1 MTVIG
6 HNRAPH
12 ARRRRPPSR
21 EARPAL
27 VCAAAVFAGVLA
39 LSLLPRPALGGIG
52 AAASAGSPA
61 ACAFTI
67 GVEDSL
73 DPTFFVE
80 TMGPTLAWLRKSF
93 PRCAI
98 RSRLLPPDGFRG
110 PIDRREIDFFMADS
124 GLYAHEA
131 ARSGA
136 RDIAVRQ
143 SPWSSDPS
151 EETSCVIIV
160 RRDDA
165 GIRSIDDLK
174 GRTVAAESETS
185 FDGWLVAQALI
196 SSRGHDEEHFWGE
209 KLFTRSGNPGI
220 VDLVLSD
227 EADAGVLRACDLE
240 ETLRRHNYDSS
251 KLRVL
256 NPQPGGA
263 LACLRSAPLYPGV
276 VFASLPG
283 ADASLL
289 REITLRLLEEP
300 PSPGGRSWGVAGSF
314 HGVDRLYRTLRL
326 GPYAY
331 LRTFNWRLFWE
342 EYRMIP
348 ISLALIALLA
358 FVHILRSNRL
368 VEKRTL
374 QLQLALARQ
383 EALEWEA
390 RESRLRMSRI
400 ERASMVS
407 QMSGM
412 LAHEVLQPVTALLN
426 FAGGLRMYASRRFG
440 DDPMV
445 SETTGVIMEEARRV
459 SRIVERVR
467 AYAKGEVSGRAREVL
482 SVSDAAEAALR
493 TFRHSTTSTGM
504 TVRTDVPCGL
514 AVRADRL
521 EMELV
526 LFNLLKNGA
535 SAMAGLPADADRT
548 LEISAREAGG
558 TVRIT
563 VRDRGPEISEETF
576 ASLAE
581 PVSSMK
587 RDGLGLGLSICR
599 AIIEHHGGRLVFDR
613 ASPGLAATAVLP
625 AVDADPAARQG
636 EAE

>member
-1 MTVIG
+1 
-6 HNRAPH
+6 
-12 ARRRRPPSR
+12 
-21 EARPAL
+21 
-27 VCAAAVFAGVLA
+27 
-39 LSLLPRPALGGIG
+39 
-52 AAASAGSPA
+52 
-61 ACAFTI
+61 
-67 GVEDSL
+67 
-73 DPTFFVE
+73 
-80 TMGPTLAWLRKSF
+80 
-93 PRCAI
+93 
-98 RSRLLPPDGFRG
+98 
-110 PIDRREIDFFMADS
+110 
-124 GLYAHEA
+124 
-131 ARSGA
+131 
-136 RDIAVRQ
+136 
-143 SPWSSDPS
+143 
-151 EETSCVIIV
+151 
-160 RRDDA
+160 
-165 GIRSIDDLK
+165 
-174 GRTVAAESETS
+174 
-185 FDGWLVAQALI
+185 
-196 SSRGHDEEHFWGE
+196 
-209 KLFTRSGNPGI
+209 
-220 VDLVLSD
+220 
-227 EADAGVLRACDLE
+227 
-240 ETLRRHNYDSS
+240 
-251 KLRVL
+251 
-256 NPQPGGA
+256 
-263 LACLRSAPLYPGV
+263 
-276 VFASLPG
+276 
-283 ADASLL
+283 
-289 REITLRLLEEP
+289 
-300 PSPGGRSWGVAGSF
+300 
-314 HGVDRLYRTLRL
+314 
-326 GPYAY
+326 
-331 LRTFNWRLFWE
+331 
-342 EYRMIP
+342 MIP

-599 AIIEHHGGRLVFDR
+599 AIIEHHSGRLVFDR

-625 AVDADPAARQG
+625 AVDADPAVRQG